1 MKRSFTKHP
10 VLASR
15 TVADQNA
22 VSSQFSFDFIYD
34 GSYNEHKIEKIVNQ
48 VIEDK
53 LGYEVNGIDFHL
65 VDYSTVPDY
74 ADSDVSQCSVD
85 FNHPDDYK
93 DRIITTEIENKM
105 YAAGYEVI
113 GSDFYAI

>member
-15 TVADQNA
+15 AVANQNTVI
-22 VSSQFSFDFIYD
+22 SQFSFDFIYD
-34 GSYNEHKIEKIVNQ
+34 GSYNEHKIEMIVNQ

-53 LGYEVNGIDFHL
+53 LGYEVNGIDFHS

-74 ADSDVSQCSVD
+74 ADSDVCQCSVD

-93 DRIITTEIENKM
+93 DRIITTEIEDKM
-105 YAAGYEVI
+105 NAAGYEVI
-113 GSDFYAI
+113 GSDFYAM